1 MPIEVFTR
9 YVPILSLAALLTACG
24 GNETADQ
31 TTETVVRP
39 VKLITVAEA
48 SSRLSNRYPAVID
61 AAQSSNLT
69 FEVGGLIEDVPV
81 TESQDIKKGA
91 IIAKLRQRD
100 FRNNLD
106 SAQAQFKNADTE
118 YQRALRLAKENAIA
132 KNVLDQRKAQRDV
145 AKSSLDSAKKAL
157 EDTVLRAPFDGA
169 IAELP
174 VKKLQT
180 VQPGTVVA
188 SVIDLTTLE
197 ASIDLP
203 ASVIA
208 TVEQR
213 QNKQASVVLDAAPDT
228 RVEAT
233 FKEAT
238 LLADALSQ
246 TYKVTFSFAAP
257 EDLLILPGM
266 NATMILESSG
276 TVETASVALPLA
288 AILSDGDQ
296 QFVWLVNQQS
306 MTVSKRAVELESGI
320 GNTLVVKN
328 GLSPGDVI
336 AGAGAAYLA
345 EGMTIRPWE

>member
-1 MPIEVFTR
+1 MPIKVFAR
-9 YVPILSLAALLTACG
+9 FMSSISLVFLLTSCG
-24 GNETADQ
+24 SDKNSGQAAEP
-31 TTETVVRP
+31 VVRP
-39 VKLITVAEA
+39 VKLITVAAA

-69 FEVGGLIEDVPV
+69 FEVGGLIEDVLV
-81 TESQDIKKGA
+81 TESQDVKKGV

-188 SVIDLTTLE
+188 SVIDLSTLE
-197 ASIDLP
+197 AAIDLP
-203 ASVIA
+203 ASIIA

-213 QNKQASVVLDAAPDT
+213 QDKQAFVLLDAAPDS
-228 RVEAT
+228 RIEAT

-246 TYKVTFSFAAP
+246 TYKVTFSFTAP
-257 EDLLILPGM
+257 ESLLILPGM

-276 TVETASVALPLA
+276 TVEAANVALPLA

-296 QFVWLVNQQS
+296 QFVWVVDQQS
-306 MTVSKRAVELESGI
+306 MSVSKRAVELTPGI
-320 GNTLVVKN
+320 GDTLVVKK

-336 AGAGAAYLA
+336 AGAGATYLA